1 VRTAALPTFH
11 ARQTTNLF
19 CTLLSCLHFSF
30 HALCLF
36 CSLFSSLSKLFTMPD
51 AEFFAGLCHVQLQTD
66 RAATPETRSVF
77 SSKAA
82 IQHLIEESSLTFAP
96 GLAGMIQSPNA
107 PSVQQLRASTVVL
120 TKDGLR
126 SKWIVY
132 LQYYRKGPHW
142 YICCG
147 KSTNLKGAQERI
159 RDYEKNSS
167 TIPQSIKDLVK
178 IGFQHMGHTIL
189 AAVDIPFD
197 GADRIYTSA
206 LVTMFE
212 ATFATGF

>member
-1 VRTAALPTFH
+1 
-11 ARQTTNLF
+11 
-19 CTLLSCLHFSF
+19 
-30 HALCLF
+30 
-36 CSLFSSLSKLFTMPD
+36 MPD

-167 TIPQSIKDLVK
+167 TISQSIKDLVK

-197 GADRIYTSA
+197 GADRIYTGA

-212 ATFATGF
+212 ATFATGFWAYTPLTLGSVTPLRFWEEVPWSGLCSHSALM